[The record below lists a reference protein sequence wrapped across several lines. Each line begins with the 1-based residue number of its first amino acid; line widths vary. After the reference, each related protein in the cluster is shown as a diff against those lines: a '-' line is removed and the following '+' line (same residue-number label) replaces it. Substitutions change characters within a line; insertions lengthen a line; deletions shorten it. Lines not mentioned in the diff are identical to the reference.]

1 MISPAMAKDN
11 FSLPSEFHGL
21 WAEDAKRECPDLK
34 HDEDAYGM
42 GEGALLLRADK
53 MYSQEAL
60 CKITGHVVNSCC
72 DYNGERTV
80 AANYS
85 CGGHKQRVILS
96 LKRFERGAMLVEIY
110 EN

>member
-1 MISPAMAKDN
+1 
-11 FSLPSEFHGL
+11 
-21 WAEDAKRECPDLK
+21 
-34 HDEDAYGM
+34 M

-72 DYNGERTV
+72 DYDGEQTV

-96 LKRFERGAMLVEIY
+96 LKRFERGVTLVEIY
-110 EN
+110 ENSASGPSVKTYSRKCPVEKK